1 MESHALFTQ
10 LKTIKDKII
19 WLLAKHPETQDDDK
33 LLYGFFVIYSAG
45 KGNFDA
51 GKKYLESL
59 LAIELVNDIEN
70 HNYVNYASL
79 VRQRKLTQA
88 KMEHLRGK
96 LYDKRQLHNPK
107 KNK

>member
-45 KGNFDA
+45 KGNFEQ
-51 GKKYLESL
+51 GRKYLDGL
-59 LAIELVNDIEN
+59 LALDLVNDIEK
-70 HNYVNYASL
+70 HHYVNYASL

-88 KMEHLRGK
+88 EHEHLRGK
-96 LYDKRQLHNPK
+96 FYEKRQKHNPK
-107 KNK
+107 NK